1 MLLHHSSCLFI
12 TIAWCWF
19 SSLIVLV
26 RRSYCV
32 SLSQQFCI
40 GLPVSLSL
48 YNNSFVLVHHS
59 YCLPLSQQFCV
70 GSPIFLSRFITTV
83 LCWFTTLLV
92 SLYHFR
98 FVLIHQSSCPSCKTF
113 KSGNFSTW
121 HHVSLSWTSR
131 CLTHVNGISSGFHDS
146 HQKKLLWLVVLSVRW
161 RKNWIRL

>member
-48 YNNSFVLVHHS
+48 YHNSFVLVHQS
-59 YCLPLSQQFCV
+59 SCLALSRQFCV
-70 GSPIFLSRFITTV
+70 GSPLFLCPFITSD
-83 LCWFTTLLV
+83 LCWFISLLV
-92 SLYHFR
+92 PLAKPSSLVTSLLDTMSLYLEQAVVSPMLMESAQVFMIAIKR
-98 FVLIHQSSCPSCKTF
+98 SCYDWLCCPWDEKKTG
-113 KSGNFSTW
+113 SDYNHW
-121 HHVSLSWTSR
+121 
-131 CLTHVNGISSGFHDS
+131 
-146 HQKKLLWLVVLSVRW
+146 
-161 RKNWIRL
+161 